1 MLDIRLLLAAV
12 WVMLM
17 LVYLLGDVLRIFAG
31 DFIPGEIGGVKVTQ
45 LMWMGIAVLMLM
57 PILMIFL
64 TLTLEQS
71 LSRWANII
79 VAVFFF
85 IFNLVGLSGYK
96 PYDKFLII
104 VGLIFNL
111 ITVWYAWHWV

>member
-1 MLDIRLLLAAV
+1 MLDTRLLLAAV